1 MSNCVSRDD
10 VLDMLNQID
19 ISVYDGDGFQKEE
32 WVAFAK
38 NLPSVEPE
46 KCGDCVSREWLYNE
60 CLKIQCD
67 KKERYFDID
76 DVRKL
81 IVKAPSVEPERKV
94 GKWIS
99 ISRDDDMEEFYCCS
113 LCKREI
119 ILYPGETLKD
129 YPYCHCGAKMEG
141 GVNCNAEY

>member
-46 KCGDCVSREWLYNE
+46 
-60 CLKIQCD
+60 
-67 KKERYFDID
+67 
-76 DVRKL
+76 RKT
-81 IVKAPSVEPERKV
+81 
-94 GKWIS
+94 GKWIDDGDGCFKCS
-99 ISRDDDMEEFYCCS
+99 KCNTAFCWSSR
-113 LCKREI
+113 
-119 ILYPGETLKD
+119 ILASNFCPE
-129 YPYCHCGAKMEG
+129 CGADMRKE
-141 GVNCNAEY
+141 

>member
-46 KCGDCVSREWLYNE
+46 RPHGYWIWNKRTGDYECSECGCNPVYEGRTPDVSE
-60 CLKIQCD
+60 ID
-67 KKERYFDID
+67 KYK
-76 DVRKL
+76 
-81 IVKAPSVEPERKV
+81 
-94 GKWIS
+94 
-99 ISRDDDMEEFYCCS
+99 YC
-113 LCKREI
+113 RW
-119 ILYPGETLKD
+119 
-129 YPYCHCGAKMEG
+129 CGAKME
-141 GVNCNAEY
+141 AEK